1 MSLKNPYVPDKKVS
15 HVIIDGRHYDVAESL
30 RKMEIDVI
38 MTKRHGS
45 LYEAISYHPDM
56 IVHNAG
62 DGQIVLAPDV
72 DENFV
77 EEIKKLNLEV
87 IFGKTVLSRNY
98 PDNIAYNVARLGDYA
113 FHNLKYTDPVLRK
126 VLEKK
131 GVKFIHVNQGY
142 TKCNMA
148 IVDNASF
155 ITSDAGVYKTASKE
169 GFDCLLIEQGGIKLN
184 GFDYGFIGGASGLID
199 KDVFCIAGDLR
210 YHGEYKKIIDFMKYK
225 NKEIIFLTSGEVKDI
240 GSIIPLY

>member
-1 MSLKNPYVPDKKVS
+1 MKNPYVPDKKVRC
-15 HVIIDGRHYDVAESL
+15 VVVDGRHYDVAESL
-30 RKMEIDVI
+30 RKMEIEVV
-38 MTKRHGS
+38 MTKRHTS
-45 LYEAISYHPDM
+45 LYEAISYHPDI

-62 DGQIVLAPDV
+62 DRQIVLAPDV

-77 EEIKKLNLEV
+77 GEIKKLNLEV

-113 FHNLKYTDPVLRK
+113 FHNLKYTDPVLRE

-131 GVKFIHVNQGY
+131 GVKFIHVKQGY

-148 IVDNASF
+148 IVDNISF
-155 ITSDAGVYKTASKE
+155 ITSDAGIYETALKE
-169 GFDCLLIEQGGIKLN
+169 GFDCLLIEQGGIKLD

-199 KDVFCIAGDLR
+199 KDVFCVAGDLR
-210 YHGEYKKIIDFMKYK
+210 YHNEYKKIIDFLKYK
-225 NKEIIFLTSGEVKDI
+225 NKEIIFLSSGEVKDI

>member
-1 MSLKNPYVPDKKVS
+1 MKNPYVPDKKVRC
-15 HVIIDGRHYDVAESL
+15 VVVDGRHLDVVNSL
-30 RKMEIDVI
+30 KKMEIEVV
-38 MTKRHGS
+38 MTKRHAS
-45 LYEAISYHPDM
+45 LYEAISYHPD
-56 IVHNAG
+56 IIAHNVG
-62 DGQIVLAPDV
+62 DRQIVLAPDV

-98 PDNIAYNVARLGDYA
+98 PGNIAYNVARLGDYA
-113 FHNLKYTDPVLRK
+113 FHNLKYTDPVLRE

-131 GVKFIHVNQGY
+131 GVKFIHVKQGY

-148 IVDNASF
+148 IVDNISF
-155 ITSDAGVYKTASKE
+155 ITSDAGIYKTALKE

-199 KDVFCIAGDLR
+199 KDVFCVAGDLR
-210 YHGEYKKIIDFMKYK
+210 YHNEYKKIIDFLKYK
-225 NKEIIFLTSGEVKDI
+225 NKEIIFLSSGEVKDI